1 MKKLLLFL
9 FLITAVSSSA
19 EFKMKFVERKDGF
32 NGFPVYTYTTN
43 DYDRD
48 RDLPALIKKA
58 KELKEKEKVDEIT
71 LLLEMDGVYGYID
84 RVDLQEDKFY
94 IDVESDD
101 DYVQLLVNENNFI
114 KYKKAGL
121 VK

>member
-1 MKKLLLFL
+1 MKKNILFL
-9 FLITAVSSSA
+9 FSILSLVSYG
-19 EFKMKFVERKDGF
+19 EFKMKFVDRKDGF

-43 DYDRD
+43 DYERD

-58 KELKEKEKVDEIT
+58 KKLKEKEKVDEIT
-71 LLLEMDGVYGYID
+71 VLLEMDGIYGYID
-84 RVDLQEDKFY
+84 RVDLQDDKFY

-101 DYVQLLVNENNFI
+101 DYVQLLVNEDNFI

>member
-1 MKKLLLFL
+1 MKKTVLFL
-9 FLITAVSSSA
+9 FLILSSISYS
-19 EFKMKFVERKDGF
+19 EFKMNFKDRRDGF
-32 NGFPVYTYTTN
+32 NGFPIYTYTTD

-48 RDLPALIKKA
+48 RDLPDLIKKA

-71 LLLEMDGVYGYID
+71 VLLEMDGIYGYID
-84 RVDLQEDKFY
+84 RIDLQDDKFY

-101 DYVQLLVNENNFI
+101 DYVQLLVNEDNFI